1 MNTAKPLKNLS
12 SLPSPKRP
20 FFYKLVVTSFL
31 AIIIGT
37 YLDLYFVGIGMYSFP
52 QRLFP
57 EIFTINIAFT
67 LVILPLF
74 TYLVMLIIEK
84 LTPIKRWSFL
94 VVTSIFIASIE
105 RLSESYGFF
114 IHSLQWKHIYSFF
127 GYLVYIFG
135 MWRVYSWIK

>member
-20 FFYKLVVTSFL
+20 FSYKLVVISFL

-114 IHSLQWKHIYSFF
+114 IHSDQWKHIYSFF
-127 GYLVYIFG
+127 GYFVYIFG